1 MNSPLECVAF
11 LTPTSNVVVV
21 VMNRGDNA
29 VSFKLFDADKQK
41 AVIKVIA
48 LMHSIQTFVL

>member
-21 VMNRGDNA
+21 IMNRGDNA

-41 AVIKVIA
+41 AVKVTA